1 MLQNFPN
8 ELLFIMNIVVA
19 FGLALLVFQK
29 FGKYGLIVW
38 SVFASIFANI
48 EVAKVIPFFG
58 WDITLGN
65 ILFGITFFAT
75 DVLSE
80 CYGKKDAQRCIWM
93 TLAMQ
98 AIFVVLMQFSLAYT
112 PSSFD
117 FAAEPMKTL
126 FGLAPRICIA
136 SLVLYFLASRLD
148 VFLYHTAWK
157 ATGNNKKWL
166 WMRNNL
172 STMTAQAVQQVL
184 FMFIAFYGMEGF
196 DAATCLKMGIVNAV
210 VVVFVAFCDTPF
222 LYFARRIFYK
232 KHGEICQNRD

>member
-19 FGLALLVFQK
+19 FSLALLVFKK

-93 TLAMQ
+93 TLTMQ
-98 AIFVVLMQFSLAYT
+98 TIFVVLMQFSLAYT

-126 FGLAPRICIA
+126 FGLAPRICLA

-157 ATGNNKKWL
+157 ATGNSKKWL
-166 WMRNNL
+166 WVRNNL

-184 FMFIAFYGMEGF
+184 FMFIAFYGVEGF

-210 VVVFVAFCDTPF
+210 VVVFVAFCDTSF
-222 LYFARRIFYK
+222 LYLARRIFYK